1 MAPLGSG
8 RGAGEHHAAAA
19 AAEVPRAQRHGERL
33 AVHPRQLALQPRV
46 PDLRGHRRPLLQRL
60 ETAHRPALAHH
71 VHRTAGMG
79 AWVLINRTW
88 YKLHSTNPIERL
100 NGEIRRRTDVVGI
113 FPNEAAVLRLVG
125 ALLLEQSDEWA

>member
-46 PDLRGHRRPLLQRL
+46 PGLRGHRRPLLQRL
-60 ETAHRPALAHH
+60 EPAHRPALAHH
-71 VHRTAGMG
+71 VHRTARMD

-88 YKLHSTNPIERL
+88 YYAEKAL
-100 NGEIRRRTDVVGI
+100 
-113 FPNEAAVLRLVG
+113 PNKNMIPDG
-125 ALLLEQSDEWA
+125 H